1 MSIKNLVF
9 VRQNKASEGFAL
21 IQIADDPIIRSMER
35 WGLPPWLLSR
45 DGLDMDEQEE
55 DEYVVN

>member
-1 MSIKNLVF
+1 M
-9 VRQNKASEGFAL
+9 

-55 DEYVVN
+55 DEYGVN